1 MGYDRN
7 LNHNVENNHK
17 VEEGGGGHMI
27 CLKTHC
33 LFIFLILNQ
42 TLLLADHFLETYSHI
57 L

>member
-17 VEEGGGGHMI
+17 VEGGGHMI

-33 LFIFLILNQ
+33 LFIFFLNQ

>member
-17 VEEGGGGHMI
+17 VEGGAHDMFENS
-27 CLKTHC
+27 LSFH
-33 LFIFLILNQ
+33 FFLNQ